1 MTIDQHAASAHTT
14 QTDPD
19 GDRAEECAYWPD
31 VEPDVE
37 EEIEDD
43 RAMLRRMAEIGMKM
57 LDNVERE
64 AAEGGV
70 ETLGATSLAYTR
82 ITRSIRQT
90 MALRMKL
97 RETLETRERE
107 AEAEQK
113 RHEEEAERHRL
124 DRRHRQVERI
134 LEAAVEAEIESN
146 GDREDLRA
154 DLRER
159 LDDDLDYELDTQ
171 SIGEIVTRL
180 CRDLDITP
188 EPDLWR
194 GLIWED
200 EMVQVHYSVVEE
212 DNSDPPAAI
221 DSGHDPPEDES
232 D

>member
-1 MTIDQHAASAHTT
+1 MTIAQHAASAHTT
-14 QTDPD
+14 QTDPN
-19 GDRAEECAYWPD
+19 GDRAEECVYRPD
-31 VEPDVE
+31 AEA
-37 EEIEDD
+37 EIEDD

-57 LDNVERE
+57 LDNLERE
-64 AAEGGV
+64 AAETGV

-188 EPDLWR
+188 DPYLWR
-194 GLIWED
+194 GEIWED
-200 EMVQVHYSVVEE
+200 EIVRVA
-212 DNSDPPAAI
+212 PIAI
-221 DSGHDPPEDES
+221 GSGPDPPEDE
-232 D
+232 DG